1 MLFIPV
7 MTIFISHFSSL
18 QYQKIFL
25 LQLKITFLFDISMK
39 TDTFFEEYVLQFKNS
54 INLKYKSYIFWN
66 IFNIFCH
73 FWSN

>member
-25 LQLKITFLFDISMK
+25 LQLKIIFLFDISMK

-54 INLKYKSYIFWN
+54 IHLKYKSYIFWN
-66 IFNIFCH
+66 IINIFCH
-73 FWSN
+73 F